1 MVLLH
6 GIYLFLPQFRLL
18 LSVIVSICIGRPD
31 YTNALLQCLDLNH
44 ETRIGHPELVG
55 LPLVLDETLLVIL
68 QLGLLADDVLVHVID
83 PLLKVHVLVFQ
94 HRHVFPVFLTFFT
107 KFFLLGHHLIDLQH
121 VLLQKLRHPQNML
134 LILLT
139 LSELFLID
147 FSCLKEY
154 FLGVINLLLNPASLN
169 SQDFDNFIILNHR
182 SQIILKCNRI
192 INQNF
197 ISLQT
202 ISVGR
207 RAPAIEFITSTV
219 FLLPSLYL
227 LGVHG
232 YGEWDFEVL
241 LVTHFEGYRFAAK
254 MSSYFVSALSNMV
267 RRLAETTLFLLFS
280 RQGELLYV
288 FYTLRLT
295 QFFPELFKL
304 LTFFIGQITITL
316 RLGVIHCTLHGT
328 RIRRLLLISSRHE
341 RFHIIFRFM
350 CC

>member
-1 MVLLH
+1 LLFHLLVVLLH

-31 YTNALLQCLDLNH
+31 YTNALLQRLDLNH

-55 LPLVLDETLLVIL
+55 LPLVLDETLLVVL

-169 SQDFDNFIILNHR
+169 SQDFDNFIILDHR

-192 INQNF
+192 IN
-197 ISLQT
+197 
-202 ISVGR
+202 
-207 RAPAIEFITSTV
+207 
-219 FLLPSLYL
+219 
-227 LGVHG
+227 
-232 YGEWDFEVL
+232 
-241 LVTHFEGYRFAAK
+241 
-254 MSSYFVSALSNMV
+254 
-267 RRLAETTLFLLFS
+267 
-280 RQGELLYV
+280 
-288 FYTLRLT
+288 
-295 QFFPELFKL
+295 
-304 LTFFIGQITITL
+304 
-316 RLGVIHCTLHGT
+316 
-328 RIRRLLLISSRHE
+328 
-341 RFHIIFRFM
+341 
-350 CC
+350 